1 MLNWFK
7 EQVTVTYLN
16 QQIHLPQVQKN
27 SLHSDN
33 PFSLPYTQAHTTE
46 FHKLL
51 FQQL

>member
-1 MLNWFK
+1 MLIWLK
-7 EQVTVTYLN
+7 GQVTATYLN

-27 SLHSDN
+27 SLNSDN
-33 PFSLPYTQAHTTE
+33 SLPYTQAHTTE